1 MFYTHFPLENA
12 LEIRYTF
19 ATKLILIQEV
29 HMETRT
35 EIIKAELANGT
46 ILHIQATALGGEE
59 EVAFTLPSFREV
71 TNAIEGIAESVVM
84 TLQKV
89 KPKKGSVEFGLEI
102 ALESGQL
109 TALLV
114 KGSGTSNL
122 KITLEWG
129 E

>member
-1 MFYTHFPLENA
+1 
-12 LEIRYTF
+12 
-19 ATKLILIQEV
+19 
-29 HMETRT
+29 MEERT

-46 ILHIQATALGGEE
+46 IIYIRATSLGGEE
-59 EVAFTLPSFREV
+59 EVIFTLPSFKHV
-71 TNAIEGIAESVVM
+71 TDAIEGIAESIVA

-89 KPKKGSVEFGLEI
+89 KPQKACVEFGLEI

-122 KITLEWG
+122 KITLEWDG
-129 E
+129 SSSE

>member
-1 MFYTHFPLENA
+1 
-12 LEIRYTF
+12 
-19 ATKLILIQEV
+19 
-29 HMETRT
+29 METRT

>member
-1 MFYTHFPLENA
+1 
-12 LEIRYTF
+12 
-19 ATKLILIQEV
+19 
-29 HMETRT
+29 MEGKT
-35 EIIKAELANGT
+35 EIVKAELPNGT
-46 ILHIQATALGGEE
+46 IIHIQSTALGGDEDI
-59 EVAFTLPSFREV
+59 AFAMPSFRPV
-71 TNAIEGIAESVVM
+71 TDAIEGIAESIVT

-89 KPKKGSVEFGLEI
+89 KPHRASVEFGLEI

-129 E
+129 EASSQ